1 MVTARPHRRPAGA
14 PSRAIPSLVAPTV
27 LNRLHETYKA
37 NRNPAQAVSMVAYM
51 RNQFPFVGL
60 TQADR
65 QRLNR
70 VVLDGTPTPTEADLA
85 EVARRCWDL
94 PEREYQYFAVGYLRR
109 WVPRVPASPEFVA
122 VAEQLIVTKSW
133 WDTVDE
139 LAQHVVGWLVLHHP
153 QLSAVMDEWIASDD
167 LWLARTAIIHQ
178 ERFKAETDAERLFRY
193 CLHRAS
199 DRDFFIRKAIGW
211 ALREYSK
218 TDADAVRR
226 FVADHASEL
235 SPLSQREALKWL
247 ARRQL
252 S

>member
-1 MVTARPHRRPAGA
+1 MPT
-14 PSRAIPSLVAPTV
+14 SVAATV
-27 LNRLHETYKA
+27 LNRLKDTYEA
-37 NRNPAQAVSMVAYM
+37 NRNPSQAVSMVAYM
-51 RNQFPFVGL
+51 RNQFAFVGL

-65 QRLNR
+65 QPLNR
-70 VVLDGTPTPTEADLA
+70 IVVDGTPNPTEADLA
-85 EVARRCWDL
+85 SVARACWKL

-109 WVPRVPASPEFVA
+109 WVPRVPASPEFLTL
-122 VAEQLIVTKSW
+122 AEQLIVAKSW

-139 LAQHVVGWLVLHHP
+139 LAQHIVGWLVLQHP
-153 QLSAVMDEWIASDD
+153 QLNTAMDEWIASDN

-178 ERFKAETDAERLFRY
+178 ERFKAGTDPERLFRY
-193 CLHRAS
+193 CLLRAG

-226 FVADHASEL
+226 FVADHSSEL

-247 ARRQL
+247 ARRQP